1 MKNLFLKL
9 WVACLLVGVAA
20 CEKPNAEKNEP
31 STEKPGLLAGV
42 TIELN
47 FDEDKV
53 TATTAQAD
61 YSIDFGAASGA
72 PIDVKIK
79 YSIAESL
86 NEGSSSTY
94 VKTLD
99 KSASSVVLDGLLFDR
114 TYYYAVYTDLYG
126 TKYLSGRG
134 TFKTSAV
141 SVAMNDPRETDEGLV
156 LSGKVQ
162 GVAQEDKQQLGVYLC
177 FNEAGYSDKVQR
189 FDLDVPESNE
199 IEVLIPGLNIA
210 TDYEYWWVI
219 WDDETKKEEGAK
231 LTYTTIDPYAQ
242 PKEVSAAGA
251 DLSTDGTANC
261 YIVPASGAYKFKMT
275 KGNSSEPVGNVASVR
290 VLWESFG
297 TAVSP
302 KPFELISAAGMDGE
316 YALFEVPQDY
326 KEGNAVIAAYDA
338 SGTIL
343 WSWHIWLT
351 SDNISADTYYVY
363 SNGGFTDEVAG
374 VVMDRNLGA
383 SSTEVNSVDSYG
395 LLYQW
400 GRKDPY
406 LGSANTAGTAF
417 AVSSRN
423 LKVAVVDAS
432 MQTVDYSV
440 ANPHVFMFGN
450 SKKDWVAEKNNTL
463 WTNSVKTKYDPC
475 PPGWRVPDGGTGQ
488 NGVQAGLWAKI
499 GMSTYGR
506 TPMPASWQ
514 SGWKGMMF
522 PISRNGYSSWY
533 PVAGGIGLN
542 ASLKLVGIDGTYWT
556 AAAIGGAHD
565 YVYAMNFY
573 FTSSQTEYYA
583 YNGAEIPRATGNSV
597 RCCKE

>member
-1 MKNLFLKL
+1 MKHSILKFGLFSLM
-9 WVACLLVGVAA
+9 LLLAFA
-20 CEKPNAEKNEP
+20 CEKPNAEENKP

-61 YSIDFGAASGA
+61 YSIDLGAASGA
-72 PIDVKIK
+72 PINVKIK

-99 KSASSVVLDGLLFDR
+99 KSASYVVLDGLLFDR
-114 TYYYAVYTDLYG
+114 IYYYEVYTELYG
-126 TKYLSGRG
+126 TKYTSGKG

-189 FDLDVPESNE
+189 FDFDVPESNE

-219 WDDETKKEEGAK
+219 WDDETKTEEGDK
-231 LTYTTIDPYAQ
+231 LTYTTNDPYAQ
-242 PKEVSAAGA
+242 PKEVSAAGT
-251 DLSTDGTANC
+251 DLSADGTTANC

-338 SGTIL
+338 AGTIL

-351 SDNISADTYYVY
+351 SAQMTEITYA
-363 SNGGFTDEVAG
+363 NGAG
-374 VVMDRNLGA
+374 IMLDRNLGA
-383 SSTEVNSVDSYG
+383 LSATPNDAKALG
-395 LLYQW
+395 LFYQW
-400 GRKDPY
+400 GRKDPF
-406 LGSANTAGTAF
+406 LGSSSISHASYARSTRYLKETANTPETATLSY
-417 AVSSRN
+417 A
-423 LKVAVVDAS
+423 LE
-432 MQTVDYSV
+432 
-440 ANPHVFMFGN
+440 NPHKFILANNEGN
-450 SKKDWVAEKNNTL
+450 WLASKDNSL
-463 WTNSVKTKYDPC
+463 WSSVKTIYDPC
-475 PPGWRVPDGGTGQ
+475 PVGWCIPEGGFNDGIGETGMKD
-488 NGVQAGLWAKI
+488 GLWAKAGI
-499 GMSTYGR
+499 PGKGPTQFAEGDDGRFGKLLSTPFC
-506 TPMPASWQ
+506 TPE
-514 SGWKGMMF
+514 
-522 PISRNGYSSWY
+522 SWY
-533 PVAGGIGLN
+533 PAAG
-542 ASLKLVGIDGTYWT
+542 SIDGTNWQ
-556 AAAIGGAHD
+556 IHELGVDG
-565 YVYAMNFY
+565 VYASVTAFGGTDTYVTGLLINYLPNDSVHYIYCGGQKWM
-573 FTSSQTEYYA
+573 
-583 YNGAEIPRATGNSV
+583 RAGGVSV

>member
-1 MKNLFLKL
+1 MKNFFLKL
-9 WVACLLVGVAA
+9 WLACMFVSLVAA
-20 CEKPNAEKNEP
+20 CEKPGEGEDGP
-31 STEKPGLLAGV
+31 STQKPGLLAGV
-42 TIELN
+42 TIKLN

-72 PIDVKIK
+72 SIDVKIK

-99 KSASSVVLDGLLFDR
+99 KSASYVVLDGLLFDR
-114 TYYYAVYTDLYG
+114 IYYYEVYTELYG
-126 TKYLSGRG
+126 TKYTSGKG

-219 WDDETKKEEGAK
+219 WDDETNTEEGDK
-231 LTYTTIDPYAQ
+231 LTYTTNDPYAQ

-251 DLSTDGTANC
+251 DLSAGGTANC

-275 KGNSSEPVGNVASVR
+275 KGNSSESVGNVASVR
-290 VLWESFG
+290 ILWESFG
-297 TAVSP
+297 TAVAP
-302 KPFELISAAGMDGE
+302 RPFDLISAAGMDGE
-316 YALFEVPQDY
+316 YALFEVPLAY

-338 SGTIL
+338 AGTIL

-351 SDNISADTYYVY
+351 SAQMKEITYA
-363 SNGGFTDEVAG
+363 NNAG
-374 VVMDRNLGA
+374 IMLDRNLGA
-383 SSTEVNSVDSYG
+383 LSATPNEATALG
-395 LLYQW
+395 LFYQW
-400 GRKDPY
+400 GRKDPF
-406 LGSANTAGTAF
+406 LGSYSIHEPMYAHSTRHLKKILNTAETA
-417 AVSSRN
+417 
-423 LKVAVVDAS
+423 
-432 MQTVDYSV
+432 SV
-440 ANPHVFMFGN
+440 AYATANPYKFILANAGG
-450 SKKDWVAEKNNTL
+450 DWL
-463 WTNSVKTKYDPC
+463 SVKDNSLWKSSKTIYDPC
-475 PPGWRVPDGGTGQ
+475 PAGWRIPDGGY
-488 NGVQAGLWAKI
+488 NGGLGEDAHADGIWAKAGFSREGDTPFGEGDYGKRGKI
-499 GMSTYGR
+499 FSTPYC
-506 TPMPASWQ
+506 TPET
-514 SGWKGMMF
+514 
-522 PISRNGYSSWY
+522 WY
-533 PVAGGIGLN
+533 PAAGAIQYHDG
-542 ASLKLVGIDGTYWT
+542 ALVGLGVDGVYQSVTSF
-556 AAAIGGAHD
+556 GGSDTMVTGLLFNYLPGSNAH
-565 YVYAMNFY
+565 YIYCGGEK
-573 FTSSQTEYYA
+573 FT
-583 YNGAEIPRATGNSV
+583 RAGGNSV